1 MSHGSTWRGLCF
13 SLDLPYLQ
21 DLLQLIPILL
31 KDAASCGC
39 HHFPVTVI
47 MSFPPCCFILV
58 IKVSFHTEAKTPA
71 FIFHLFL
78 KSKFHVSWNLLKV
91 QMDYTEFFS
100 FFLIELFMKEINARL
115 APSFKWIFSVCSCF
129 STLGWWKRLFKFCH
143 PQRRQQ
149 EMGRT

>member
-58 IKVSFHTEAKTPA
+58 IKVSFHTGADTCFYSSSFPKV
-71 FIFHLFL
+71 
-78 KSKFHVSWNLLKV
+78 KVSCLLK
-91 QMDYTEFFS
+91 
-100 FFLIELFMKEINARL
+100 LIKGPNGLY
-115 APSFKWIFSVCSCF
+115 
-129 STLGWWKRLFKFCH
+129 
-143 PQRRQQ
+143 
-149 EMGRT
+149 